1 MSKNKLF
8 QDLDLNHKPNR
19 NGYDLSHN
27 FGFSAKAGELLPV
40 FHRTVM
46 PGDVFDINLSMFTRT
61 SATLKSPR
69 TKVREY
75 VDVFFVPY
83 RILWKNSRQVHT
95 NNKKNPDVA
104 ITPYSNRPV
113 GDYTPRF
120 DFWKYMRSS
129 GGNAQYTSD
138 SGYLQRLCNAWNS
151 FGLNRGILSAKLMSH
166 LGYGYWSRDIIQK
179 YVDFDVI
186 LDYET
191 PFITEQ
197 YLSIYPLLAYQCI
210 YYKFFRNSQWED
222 NVPYNYNV
230 DYLGSDG
237 LFDVDVTTN
246 PNGYWNNPTVFDLQY
261 SNYPRDLFF
270 GVFPDAQYGDEAV
283 VNGESESNS
292 SFSPLIT
299 KQTGTIN
306 SEEVVVG
313 SNPELIGNPLSPHY
327 YIQRKDWETAGEGST
342 LVSNAPLGVELGKA
356 QASFGI
362 LELRKAQFEQRY
374 KEIIGSG
381 QNEYKTLIRKI
392 FGIEVPDTLADM
404 PTYLG
409 GHMQEIKW
417 DTTTN
422 TNLVDGASATLS
434 ANGVGSSNGGDIHFE
449 AKEHGIIMAIYHCQP
464 VVTYQLNALHFD
476 VTKTEFDDY
485 ANPVFDQ
492 LGFAELPVHYLDITR
507 RGNAV
512 ENILASPI
520 GYTNRYYDY
529 KTSVDNLLG
538 FQREFEPNWFAPVD
552 FNYLSKFL
560 NSQGDYVINANFF
573 RVNPHILN
581 PIFVVQASNW
591 VSTDQFYPE
600 IHWGI
605 KAVRPLD
612 YHGVPY

>member
-19 NGYDLSHN
+19 NGYNLSHD

-61 SATLKSPR
+61 SPTVKSPR

-75 VDVFFVPY
+75 VDIFFVPY

-104 ITPYSNRPV
+104 VTPYSNRPV

-120 DFWKYMRSS
+120 DFWKYMTSS
-129 GGNAQYTSD
+129 GGNTEFN
-138 SGYLQRLCNAWNS
+138 GYLQRLCNSTNS
-151 FGLNRGILSAKLMSH
+151 LGFNRGVLSAKLMSH
-166 LGYGYWSRDIIQK
+166 LGYGYWDIPTIRK
-179 YVDFDVI
+179 YLNFETI
-186 LDYET
+186 LPEDS

-197 YLSIYPLLAYQCI
+197 YLSLYPLLAYQCI
-210 YYKFFRNSQWED
+210 YYKFFRNAQWEN

-230 DYLGSDG
+230 DYLDANAI
-237 LFDVDVTTN
+237 FDVDTLSN

-283 VNGESESNS
+283 VNGESENGDSTFVPLVSKEQYNNHELFVGAPTIEGSADHLEYQFKRSNS
-292 SFSPLIT
+292 SSLT
-299 KQTGTIN
+299 
-306 SEEVVVG
+306 VG
-313 SNPELIGNPLSPHY
+313 S
-327 YIQRKDWETAGEGST
+327 
-342 LVSNAPLGVELGKA
+342 PLGVELGKA

-404 PTYLG
+404 PTYVG

-422 TNLVDGASATLS
+422 TNLQDGASATIS
-434 ANGVGSSNGGDIHFE
+434 ANGVGSSDGGDIHFE

-464 VVTYQLNALHFD
+464 IVSYKLNALHFD
-476 VTKTEFDDY
+476 VVKTEFDDY

-492 LGFAELPVHYLDITR
+492 LGFAELPVHFLDITR
-507 RGNAV
+507 RNNSA
-512 ENILASPI
+512 ENTLLTPL

-529 KTSVDNLLG
+529 KTSIDNVLG
-538 FQREFEPNWFAPVD
+538 FQREYEPYWYASVD
-552 FNYLSKFL
+552 FNYLQYYM
-560 NSQGDYVINANFF
+560 NSRGEYKINANFF

-581 PIFVVQASNW
+581 PIFVVQISGDSASKSL

-600 IHWGI
+600 ISWQI
-605 KAVRPLD
+605 RAVRPLD

>member
-1 MSKNKLF
+1 MAKNKLF

-19 NGYDLSHN
+19 NGYNLDHS

-46 PGDVFDINLSMFTRT
+46 PGDVFDINMSLFTRT
-61 SATLKSPR
+61 SPTVKSPR
-69 TKVREY
+69 TKIREY

-95 NNKKNPDVA
+95 NNTKNPDVA
-104 ITPYSNRPV
+104 VTPYSNRAV
-113 GDYTPRF
+113 GTYTPRF
-120 DFWKYMRSS
+120 DFWKYMNSS
-129 GGNAQYTSD
+129 GGNTSFD
-138 SGYLQRLCNAWNS
+138 GYLQRLSNHSNS
-151 FGLNRGILSAKLMSH
+151 LGYNRGALSAKLMSH
-166 LGYGYWSRDIIQK
+166 LGFGYWNLSIIQK
-179 YVDFDVI
+179 YISFSQV
-186 LDYET
+186 LPEEY
-191 PFITEQ
+191 PFVTEQ
-197 YLSIYPLLAYQCI
+197 YLSLYPLLAYQCI
-210 YYKFFRNSQWED
+210 YYKFFRNSQWEN

-230 DYLGSDG
+230 DYLDTDG
-237 LFDVDVTTN
+237 IFDVDPNSN
-246 PNGYWNNPTVFDLQY
+246 PNGYWNNSTLFDLHY

-283 VNGESESNS
+283 VNGESIDNS
-292 SFSPLIT
+292 DFAPLVTDTDPKREVMVGYNPSIV
-299 KQTGTIN
+299 GEYN
-306 SEEVVVG
+306 SAA
-313 SNPELIGNPLSPHY
+313 Y
-327 YIQRKDWETAGEGST
+327 FIQRKAVPPASTELTSGS
-342 LVSNAPLGVELGKA
+342 SLGVELGSA

-422 TNLVDGASATLS
+422 TNLTDGSSATLS
-434 ANGVGSSNGGDIHFE
+434 ANGVGSSNGGNIHFE
-449 AKEHGIIMAIYHCQP
+449 AKEHGLIMAIYHCQP
-464 VVTYQLNALHFD
+464 VVSYALNALHFD

-492 LGFAELPVHYLDITR
+492 LGFEELPVHYLDITR
-507 RGNAV
+507 RNNGA
-512 ENILASPI
+512 EGILLSPI

-529 KTSVDNLLG
+529 KTSVDCLLG
-538 FQREFEPNWFAPVD
+538 FQREYEPYWYASLD
-552 FNYLSKFL
+552 FDYLKYYM
-560 NSQGDYVINANFF
+560 NSEGEYIINANFF

-581 PIFVVQASNW
+581 NIFVVQANNAF

-600 IHWGI
+600 INWNI